1 MIMKIFFSIIMAAA
15 FLLVTFFGLGPVM
28 FADGSNSERMA
39 TLAVVILIYAVL
51 VAISV
56 IFIKK
61 RRAKA
66 GNYR

>member
-1 MIMKIFFSIIMAAA
+1 MNIFFSILMAAA

-28 FADGSNSERMA
+28 FADGSNGERMA